1 MEIIRNVSTNI
12 ENFITN
18 IKPEYWVALGAAVS
32 ILSLLVAGFSLIYAR
47 RSANASRE
55 QTKQQ
60 KQAGQDAAQPMLWVD
75 IRRDGGP
82 GQALLLLGNSGPSIA
97 RSVKVTFDP
106 APPSALGIE
115 PILEIL
121 KQGIASLPPGRTM
134 QWAMGAARDTINSD
148 LHKAYRVRIEAEGPF
163 GAVEPVEYVISVDD
177 LDGSHAAPP
186 GNLHAVAAEL
196 HEMTKATKELNEIIR
211 SASLEP
217 A

>member
-1 MEIIRNVSTNI
+1 MEIIRDVI
-12 ENFITN
+12 RD

-32 ILSLLVAGFSLIYAR
+32 LLSLLVAGFSLIYAR

-60 KQAGQDAAQPMLWVD
+60 KQAAKDAAQPMLWVD
-75 IRRDGGP
+75 IRGDDGH
-82 GQALLLLGNSGPSIA
+82 GQALVLLLGNSGPSIA
-97 RSVKVTFDP
+97 RNVKVTFDP
-106 APPSALGIE
+106 APPSTLDIK

-134 QWAMGAARDTINSD
+134 QWDLGAAHNTSD
-148 LHKAYRVRIEAEGPF
+148 WDAHKAYRVRIEAEGPF
-163 GAVEPVEYVISVDD
+163 GTIEPLEYVISVDD
-177 LDGSHAAPP
+177 LHGSRAALP

-196 HEMTKATKELNEIIR
+196 HEMTKTTKELNEIIR

>member
-1 MEIIRNVSTNI
+1 MEIIRNVI
-12 ENFITN
+12 RD

-32 ILSLLVAGFSLIYAR
+32 ILSLMVAGFSLIYVR

-60 KQAGQDAAQPMLWVD
+60 KQVAKDVAQPMLWVD
-75 IRRDGGP
+75 IRGDDGQ
-82 GQALLLLGNSGPSIA
+82 GQALVLLGNSGPSIA
-97 RSVKVTFDP
+97 RNVKVTFDP
-106 APPSALGIE
+106 APQSTLDIK
-115 PILEIL
+115 PILENL
-121 KQGIASLPPGRTM
+121 KQGIASVPPGRTM
-134 QWAMGAARDTINSD
+134 QWALGAPHNALDWDAHI
-148 LHKAYRVRIEAEGPF
+148 AYRVRIEAAGPF
-163 GAVEPVEYVISVDD
+163 GAIEPLEYVISVDD
-177 LDGSHAAPP
+177 LHGSRAAPP

>member
-1 MEIIRNVSTNI
+1 MEIIRNVI
-12 ENFITN
+12 RD

-47 RSANASRE
+47 RSAKASRE

-60 KQAGQDAAQPMLWVD
+60 KQAAKDAAQPMLWVD
-75 IRRDGGP
+75 IRGDDGQ
-82 GQALLLLGNSGPSIA
+82 GQALVLLLGNSGPSIA
-97 RSVKVTFDP
+97 RNVKVTFDP
-106 APPSALGIE
+106 APPSTLDIK

-134 QWAMGAARDTINSD
+134 QWALGAAHNTSD
-148 LHKAYRVRIEAEGPF
+148 WDAHKAYRVRIEAEGPF
-163 GAVEPVEYVISVDD
+163 GAIEPLEYVISVDD
-177 LDGSHAAPP
+177 LHGSHAAPP

>member
-1 MEIIRNVSTNI
+1 MEIIRNVV
-12 ENFITN
+12 TN

-32 ILSLLVAGFSLIYAR
+32 ILSLMVAGFSLIYVR

-60 KQAGQDAAQPMLWVD
+60 KQAAKDAAQPMLWVD
-75 IRRDGGP
+75 IRGDDGQGH
-82 GQALLLLGNSGPSIA
+82 ALVLLLGNSGPSIA
-97 RSVKVTFDP
+97 RNVKVTFDP
-106 APPSALGIE
+106 APPSTLDIK
-115 PILEIL
+115 PVLEIL
-121 KQGIASLPPGRTM
+121 KHGIASLAPGRTM
-134 QWAMGAARDTINSD
+134 QWALGAAHNTTDWD
-148 LHKAYRVRIEAEGPF
+148 AHKAYRVRIEAEGPF
-163 GAVEPVEYVISVDD
+163 GAIEPVEYVISVDD
-177 LDGSHAAPP
+177 LDGLWPALP